1 MTPWTVAHQ
10 DSLSMRFP
18 RQEYWSGLLLASSG
32 DLSDPRFEIGSPE
45 LWADS
50 LPSESPGIS
59 VLGGLRLNNKLGR
72 DKDTG
77 VRHMRG
83 LRPWC

>member
-1 MTPWTVAHQ
+1 MLSHVQLFVTPWTVAHQ
-10 DSLSMRFP
+10 ASLPMGFYK
-18 RQEYWSGLLLASSG
+18 QEHWSGFLFALPE
-32 DLSDPRFEIGSPE
+32 DLSDPRFESGSPE

-72 DKDTG
+72 DKELDMT
-77 VRHMRG
+77 
-83 LRPWC
+83 